1 MRKFII
7 PSSIVGLIAL
17 DQWLKAYTVTHIRLG
32 ESQTFIPGILSL
44 TYLRN
49 YGAAFSILQNQQW
62 FFTLVTIVIMGL
74 AAWYLFKN
82 LSGSRWLLGGLTL
95 IIAGGLGNFIDRL
108 RLGYVVDM
116 FQTEFIDFAIFNIA
130 DACLTVGV
138 LVLFIYFLKEDSHGN
153 HH

>member
-7 PSSIVGLIAL
+7 PSSIIGLIAL
-17 DQWLKAYTVTHIRLG
+17 DQWLKAYTVSHIQLG
-32 ESQTFIPGILSL
+32 ESQPFIPGILSL

-74 AAWYLFKN
+74 ATWYLLKN
-82 LSGSRWLLGGLTL
+82 LSGSRWFLGGLTL

-108 RLGYVVDM
+108 RLGYVIDM
-116 FQTEFIDFAIFNIA
+116 FQTEFIDFAIFNVA

-138 LVLFIYFLKEDSHGN
+138 FVLFIYFLKEDSHGN